1 MLRMIQFVSK
11 TQRHYFNYA
20 AVILSGFLIAL
31 LIGTCLLML
40 PLSTVH
46 VGGLPLLPALFTATS
61 ALCVTG
67 LTIVDTATYW
77 TDFGKVV
84 ILLLIQVG
92 GFGVMSF
99 AAVLAQ
105 AVIRRES
112 HSAKLASAAERRSV
126 TGRLG
131 VLLRRVLGTSLLI
144 ELLTAIPLTIRFLSL
159 GYSLP
164 RALWHGVFHAVSA
177 FNNAGFALYSD
188 NMSSFVGDWGVC
200 LPLIIAIIIGGLGFP
215 VLFQLRTS
223 LFKSYRWSL
232 HTRMMIAGTGG
243 LLVFSS
249 LLVTAFEW
257 HNPKTL
263 GKLPTADAIL
273 AGIFQAVQTRTTG
286 FNSIDIGQMH
296 ESTLFAMDTF
306 MFIGAGPAGTAGGI
320 KITTMFALLAIV
332 AAVIRGRNQA
342 VVFGKSI
349 SSEVAQQAVAVVVLG
364 FILVVTS
371 TISIMFLTHF
381 NLSQTLFEV
390 FSAFG
395 TVGLSTGITPLL
407 NDPSQ
412 LILIALMIIGRL
424 GPITVATALAFAPSA
439 SKISFPTERPI
450 IG

>member
-1 MLRMIQFVSK
+1 MHFVAR
-11 TQRHYFNYA
+11 TQRRYFNYA
-20 AVILSGFLIAL
+20 AVILSGFLTAL

-40 PLSTVH
+40 PVSTVH

-84 ILLLIQVG
+84 ILALIQVG

-112 HSAKLASAAERRSV
+112 HGTKLASAAERRSGS
-126 TGRLG
+126 GRIRT
-131 VLLRRVLGTSLLI
+131 LLRRVLATALLI
-144 ELLTAIPLTIRFLSL
+144 ELFIAIPLTIRFLSL

-177 FNNAGFALYSD
+177 FNNAGFSLYSD
-188 NMSSFVGDWGVC
+188 SLSSFVGDWGIC
-200 LPLIIAIIIGGLGFP
+200 LPLIVAIIIGGLGFP

-223 LFKSYRWSL
+223 LLKPYSWSL
-232 HTRMMIAGTGG
+232 HTRMVLAGTAG

-249 LLVTAFEW
+249 LIVTAFEW

-263 GKLPTADAIL
+263 GKLPTLDAIL

-332 AAVIRGRNQA
+332 AAVIRGRKQA

-349 SSEVAQQAVAVVVLG
+349 SADVVHQAVAVVVLA
-364 FILVVTS
+364 FILVATD
-371 TISIMFLTHF
+371 TIAILFLSHF
-381 NLSQTLFEV
+381 TLSQTLFEV
-390 FSAFG
+390 LSAFG
-395 TVGLSTGITPLL
+395 TVGLSTGITPQL

-412 LILIALMIIGRL
+412 LILITLMIIGRL

-439 SKISFPTERPI
+439 SQISFPTERPI

>member
-1 MLRMIQFVSK
+1 MHFVAR
-11 TQRHYFNYA
+11 TQRRYFNYA
-20 AVILSGFLIAL
+20 AVILSGFLTAL

-40 PLSTVH
+40 PVSTVH

-112 HSAKLASAAERRSV
+112 HSTNLVSAAERRSGS
-126 TGRLG
+126 GRIRT
-131 VLLRRVLGTSLLI
+131 LLRRVLATALLI
-144 ELLTAIPLTIRFLSL
+144 ELFAAIPLTIRFLSL

-188 NMSSFVGDWGVC
+188 NLSSFVGDWGIC
-200 LPLIIAIIIGGLGFP
+200 LPLIVAIIIGGLGFP

-223 LFKSYRWSL
+223 LLKPYSWSL
-232 HTRMMIAGTGG
+232 HTRMVLAGTAG

-249 LLVTAFEW
+249 LIVTAFEW

-263 GKLPTADAIL
+263 GKLPAPDAIL

-320 KITTMFALLAIV
+320 KITTMFTLLAIV
-332 AAVIRGRNQA
+332 AAVIRGRKQA

-349 SSEVAQQAVAVVVLG
+349 SADVVHQAVAVVVLA
-364 FILVVTS
+364 FILVATD
-371 TISIMFLTHF
+371 TIAILFLSPFT
-381 NLSQTLFEV
+381 LSQTLFEV
-390 FSAFG
+390 LSAFG
-395 TVGLSTGITPLL
+395 TVGLSTGITPQL

-412 LILIALMIIGRL
+412 LILITLMIIGRL

-439 SKISFPTERPI
+439 SQISFPTERPI

>member
-1 MLRMIQFVSK
+1 MHFVAR

-112 HSAKLASAAERRSV
+112 HSTNLASAAERRSGS
-126 TGRLG
+126 GRIRT
-131 VLLRRVLGTSLLI
+131 LLRRVLGASLLI
-144 ELLTAIPLTIRFLSL
+144 ELFTAIPLTIRFLSL
-159 GYSLP
+159 GYSFP
-164 RALWHGVFHAVSA
+164 RALWHGIFHAVSA

-188 NMSSFVGDWGVC
+188 NLSSFVGDWGIC
-200 LPLIIAIIIGGLGFP
+200 LPLMVAIIIGGLGFP
-215 VLFQLRTS
+215 VLFELRTCPLKPYS
-223 LFKSYRWSL
+223 WSL
-232 HTRMMIAGTGG
+232 HSRMVLAGSVG

-249 LLVTAFEW
+249 LVVTSFEW

-263 GKLPTADAIL
+263 GRLPGGDAIL

-332 AAVIRGRNQA
+332 AAVIRGRRQA

-349 SSEVAQQAVAVVVLG
+349 SADVAHQAVAVVILA
-364 FILVVTS
+364 FILVATA
-371 TISIMFLTHF
+371 TIAILFLTHF
-381 NLSQTLFEV
+381 TLSETLFEV
-390 FSAFG
+390 LSAFG
-395 TVGLSTGITPLL
+395 TVGLSTGITPQL
-407 NDPSQ
+407 NNPSQ

>member
-1 MLRMIQFVSK
+1 MQFVSK

-112 HSAKLASAAERRSV
+112 HSA
-126 TGRLG
+126 
-131 VLLRRVLGTSLLI
+131 

-223 LFKSYRWSL
+223 LFKPYRWSL

-243 LLVFSS
+243 LLLFSS

-263 GKLPTADAIL
+263 GKLPTSDAIL

-296 ESTLFAMDTF
+296 EPTLFAMDTF

-349 SSEVAQQAVAVVVLG
+349 SSEVVHQAVAVVVLG

-381 NLSQTLFEV
+381 TLSQTLFEV

-439 SKISFPTERPI
+439 SKISFPAERPI